1 MKTYYSNKTDL
12 SNTTAASD
20 YTLTVSEQV
29 KTMLGNLTAVA
40 TTLKEEGETALYSN
54 GGTALLSDYDSYS
67 GSTFEASYLRSTGLL
82 TLGNRIHP
90 EIVQNIDN
98 KFVKGLDDAFASLN
112 NVNGAKNSYK
122 TTSIKEVTGG
132 GSGPSGTAQG
142 HVHYYTLA
150 EILGKNSPIQAARD
164 YYQERLDALHLAL
177 GQEADQS
184 GAQITMDPE
193 QRAKLEGMTDD
204 ELMATVYP
212 NLTTDY
218 QQLRENGWQEENKE
232 LLGYLDFGVGV
243 AFAGIALLG
252 GIPGVIAA
260 TAYAA
265 GKAAYSV
272 ATGHDAVT
280 GEAQTGREQA
290 WSVAQAAAGALPIG
304 AAGLVRVGKAGPG
317 LVNGAGTVADA
328 VEYAA
333 IADEFVRGDPNKA
346 ARDATVSLSLK
357 TIAARRGGSS
367 SGSTGDAPPAEAPT
381 VDAPDTS
388 PGPDLSLDGD
398 VDSPTAGGADTGSAP
413 DTSLGRGADIP
424 SVDNPLDAPPPFD
437 QRAWTAEARQNYS
450 VNHLHLANNK
460 VVPSYDPATG
470 DIVARKKDLS
480 GFDTTEELGAYLE
493 EFKGRY
499 PVGTVIHSN
508 KYPHLNGQTLEGQ
521 YVLEVPADVNG
532 GFAKLEEYQQFAA
545 EQGVEIRLR

>member
-40 TTLKEEGETALYSN
+40 ATLKEEGETALYSN

-67 GSTFEASYLRSTGLL
+67 GSTFEATYLRSTGLL

-98 KFVKGLDDAFASLN
+98 KFVKGLDAAFASLN
-112 NVNGAKNSYK
+112 NVNGAKNPYR
-122 TTSIKEVTGG
+122 TTSMTYSKGG
-132 GSGPSGTAQG
+132 ATPVPYLPAGVSAGSVQSSED
-142 HVHYYTLA
+142 VESYTLA

-184 GAQITMDPE
+184 GVQITMDPE

-212 NLTTDY
+212 SLTTDY

-243 AFAGIALLG
+243 AFAGLALLG

-265 GKAAYSV
+265 GKAGYSV

-346 ARDATVSLSLK
+346 TRDATVSLSLK
-357 TIAARRGGSS
+357 TIVARRGGSS
-367 SGSTGDAPPAEAPT
+367 SGSTVEAPPVDAPT

-388 PGPDLSLDGD
+388 PGTDLSLDGD
-398 VDSPTAGGADTGSAP
+398 VDSPTAGGADTNSAP

-437 QRAWTAEARQNYS
+437 
-450 VNHLHLANNK
+450 
-460 VVPSYDPATG
+460 
-470 DIVARKKDLS
+470 
-480 GFDTTEELGAYLE
+480 
-493 EFKGRY
+493 
-499 PVGTVIHSN
+499 
-508 KYPHLNGQTLEGQ
+508 
-521 YVLEVPADVNG
+521 
-532 GFAKLEEYQQFAA
+532 
-545 EQGVEIRLR
+545 